1 MPRRVGL
8 GLTLVP
14 EEVPASRKRKLPTVG
29 LLREPLIVN
38 PFGAIRRDM
47 ATHVA
52 ARFAIIEKRRF
63 GWQLA
68 RTSVDAKV

>member
-1 MPRRVGL
+1 M
-8 GLTLVP
+8 P

-52 ARFAIIEKRRF
+52 ARFAIIEKKRRF